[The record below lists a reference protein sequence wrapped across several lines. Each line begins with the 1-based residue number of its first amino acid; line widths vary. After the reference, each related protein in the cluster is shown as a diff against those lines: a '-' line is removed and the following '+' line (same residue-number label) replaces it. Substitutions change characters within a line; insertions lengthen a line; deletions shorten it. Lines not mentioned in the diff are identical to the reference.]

1 MNELFTHNEAAKK
14 LQMHPAT
21 LHRLRKRGLVPCRKA
36 GRWVRYTEED
46 LAEYLE
52 NVKTKAGGRKSNSNR
67 KGVSKG

>member
-1 MNELFTHNEAAKK
+1 MVELLTHNEAARK
-14 LQMHPAT
+14 LDMHPAT

-52 NVKTKAGGRKSNSNR
+52 NVKTKADGRKGKTKR
-67 KGVSKG
+67 KGEL